1 LDKSYWPRF
10 FAKRPELQQGKA
22 ITVSQKRT
30 GACTQPVAEKHIA
43 DFCVEAKTL
52 GIMDEAGKIA
62 DGSQVLNTDETPQQR
77 AYAQARRNELL
88 AGAKGHSLAP
98 PRARTR
104 GRARRGTPRVERRR
118 DAAVLRPVGP

>member
-1 LDKSYWPRF
+1 
-10 FAKRPELQQGKA
+10 
-22 ITVSQKRT
+22 
-30 GACTQPVAEKHIA
+30 
-43 DFCVEAKTL
+43 
-52 GIMDEAGKIA
+52 MDEAGKIA

-118 DAAVLRPVGP
+118 DAAVLLPVAPFALSKHGTPRTLHTPDHTQHQD